1 VTTKDAK
8 WFYVKI
14 MPYRTLDDH
23 IDGLVI
29 TFTDITLAK
38 KAEEA
43 LNYENR
49 YLRLFESATDGI
61 LIPCRNWKNY

>member
-23 IDGLVI
+23 RWIGDCLQ
-29 TFTDITLAK
+29 TLLWQ

-49 YLRLFESATDGI
+49 YCDCLNQQRMGLY
-61 LIPCRNWKNY
+61 P